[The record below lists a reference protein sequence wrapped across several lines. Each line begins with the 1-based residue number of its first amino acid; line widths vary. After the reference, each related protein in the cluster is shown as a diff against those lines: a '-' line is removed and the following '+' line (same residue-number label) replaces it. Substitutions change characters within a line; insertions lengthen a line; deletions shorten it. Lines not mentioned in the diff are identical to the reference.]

1 MATRGPRTV
10 PVMGAV
16 LLTLLLAPRG
26 EAADRRFSVGP
37 RPAWLAD
44 PGWVESTAPAAADSG
59 GTRYLL
65 FDQQR
70 RVSPGESETYMR
82 TVWRAETT
90 AGVQDASEIEIPF
103 DPSYQRLLIHH
114 ALINR
119 GGRTVW
125 SFAPRDVR
133 VIETEEDLDARL
145 YDGGL
150 TATIFLRDLRVGDTV
165 DYAYSLLGAN
175 PVLGGRFDAVLWVG
189 ASVPVD
195 VLHRRLLWQK
205 TEPPI
210 FNLRSGAAKPETEA
224 MSGGTSYRWL
234 ARDWKPPVRE
244 ERTPSWYLS
253 YPTVE
258 VSEFTDWA
266 GVAARSSELFASL
279 DAPAPSIDAL
289 VHGLGEGAAGEDAR
303 VDRAVRF
310 VQDEVRYLGLE
321 MGPSSHQPHPPA
333 QTLARRFGDCKD
345 KAALLVAIL
354 RRLGVPAWP
363 ALVSTRT
370 GPTLD
375 ERRPSLFA
383 FDHVIVALQL
393 SDGLH
398 FVDATAAEQGGP
410 VRTRRPPA
418 FARALLVDASTR
430 ALTPIPEPA
439 VDVPSTEVE
448 ETFAV
453 AGWNAPVRLDV
464 VTTYRGDDADDIRRG
479 AARTTRTEE
488 SKRYR
493 EFYAREHGELRVL
506 DLPKVVDDRERNV
519 VVVRESYE
527 IPRLWSDGTHD
538 FRAWLVDEWLKR
550 PQVVERTAP
559 LSLPHPAYLKQTL
572 TLRLPGPPDLE
583 PLRESVTGPS
593 FAMDATWTVR
603 GDEARLEY
611 TYRTLRASVP
621 PKEVPG
627 FAATV
632 DRAADLV
639 VCRLPAHARPA
650 AAGLARPA
658 TGGSSTASSR
668 AATPAAEK
676 AGDDAATG
684 TAALAGLLFGVMGV
698 GSWGA
703 AVAVSSWRAGRRR
716 AAFRH
721 RQAAR
726 PGQQP
731 ATAVR
736 IDTAALLP
744 AAGTGGDCRC
754 RASWQEVDR
763 ASATYDGEPMTVVTR
778 RCDGCG
784 RVTTTYFR
792 VSSRAS

>member
-1 MATRGPRTV
+1 
-10 PVMGAV
+10 
-16 LLTLLLAPRG
+16 
-26 EAADRRFSVGP
+26 
-37 RPAWLAD
+37 
-44 PGWVESTAPAAADSG
+44 
-59 GTRYLL
+59 
-65 FDQQR
+65 
-70 RVSPGESETYMR
+70 MR

-90 AGVQDASEIEIPF
+90 AGVQDASEIEISF
-103 DPSYQRLLIHH
+103 DPSYQRLVIHH
-114 ALINR
+114 AFISR

-125 SFAPRDVR
+125 SFASRDVR

-145 YDGGL
+145 YNGEL

-165 DYAYSLLGAN
+165 DYAYSLVGEN

-189 ASVPVD
+189 TSVPVD

-205 TEPPI
+205 PDPPL
-210 FNLRSGAAKPETEA
+210 FNFRGGAAKPETEA
-224 MSGGTSYRWL
+224 VAGGTSYRWL

-244 ERTPSWYLS
+244 ERTPSWYLP

-258 VSEFTDWA
+258 VSEFADWA
-266 GVAARSSELFASL
+266 AVALRTSELFASL

-289 VHGLGEGAAGEDAR
+289 VRGLREGADGEDAR
-303 VDRAVRF
+303 VLRAVRF

-370 GPTLD
+370 GPALD

-383 FDHVIVALQL
+383 FDHVIVALRL

-410 VRTRRPPA
+410 VRTRRPPP

-439 VDVPSTEVE
+439 VDAPSTEVE

-453 AGWNAPVRLDV
+453 ASWSAPARLDV

-479 AARTTRTEE
+479 QARSTRTEE

-506 DLPKVVDDRERNV
+506 ALPKVEDDRERNV

-527 IPRLWSDGTHD
+527 IPRLWSEGTHD

-583 PLRESVTGPS
+583 PLRESVAGPS

-603 GDEARLEY
+603 GHEARLEY

-621 PKEVPG
+621 PKDVPG
-627 FAATV
+627 YAATV

-639 VCRLPAHARPA
+639 VCRLPARARPA
-650 AAGLARPA
+650 AASRAPAAGGSGSAAVTGRKTGDDEA
-658 TGGSSTASSR
+658 TGAV
-668 AATPAAEK
+668 
-676 AGDDAATG
+676 
-684 TAALAGLLFGVMGV
+684 ALAGLLFGFVGV
-698 GSWGA
+698 GCWGG
-703 AVAVSSWRAGRRR
+703 AVAVSSWRGGRRR
-716 AAFRH
+716 AAFRR

-731 ATAVR
+731 ATALP
-736 IDTAALLP
+736 IESAAQLP
-744 AAGTGGDCRC
+744 AAGTGGECRC
-754 RASWQEVDR
+754 RASWVEVER
-763 ASATYDGEPMTVVTR
+763 ATVSYGGEPMTVVTR

-792 VSSRAS
+792 LRSRAS